1 MRISDWSS
9 DVCSS
14 DLARYAGS
22 DPQWRYRGARRRV
35 PARIDHRCVEGAV
48 AWRYPAAR
56 LPVPQR
62 QQERHQARTPD
73 LRDAEG
79 AAGRFEGEL
88 SVGWNLSRHQAPSW
102 RAARVMTTGSSIFL
116 IGPMGAGKTTVG
128 RRLAELRGLPF
139 IDSDHEI
146 EERTGVDIARSDERR
161 VGKEGVS
168 TCRSRWSPENSKK

>member
-1 MRISDWSS
+1 MWIFVFIKQKTAYDMRISDWSS

-14 DLARYAGS
+14 DL
-22 DPQWRYRGARRRV
+22 YRGARRRV

-116 IGPMGAGKTTVG
+116 IGPMGAGKKIG
-128 RRLAELRGLPF
+128 RAP
-139 IDSDHEI
+139 
-146 EERTGVDIARSDERR
+146 V
-161 VGKEGVS
+161 
-168 TCRSRWSPENSKK
+168 